1 MRAAAV
7 TVQVFFF
14 ALALV
19 GAGCEPA
26 PAELPT
32 AIDGGAVRSS
42 YTAYTPTEVDILPLT
57 EFVGA
62 GETEEP
68 AMIRVYVSLLDTFDC
83 QIKAPG
89 TFRFELYERV
99 QRRAE
104 PKGRR
109 IIIWPDIDLT
119 DAAEN
124 NSYWRDFLRAY
135 KFGLD
140 FEPQSNRNY
149 ILQATFLCPSGRRLS
164 AEFAIKIQSDFSF
177 SIR

>member
-7 TVQVFFF
+7 TMQVFFF

-26 PAELPT
+26 PAELPA
-32 AIDGGAVRSS
+32 AIDGGAVRYSV
-42 YTAYTPTEVDILPLT
+42 YAAYTPAGVDILPLT
-57 EFVGA
+57 EFVGT
-62 GETEEP
+62 GETEEQTK
-68 AMIRVYVSLLDTFDC
+68 IRVYVSLLDTFDC

-89 TFRFELYERV
+89 IFRFELYERI

-109 IIIWPDIDLT
+109 IIIWPDINLT

-135 KFGLD
+135 EFGLD

-164 AEFAIKIQSDFSF
+164 VEFTLK
-177 SIR
+177 

>member
-19 GAGCEPA
+19 GAGCEPV
-26 PAELPT
+26 PVELSP
-32 AIDGGAVRSS
+32 AIDGGADWSS
-42 YTAYTPTEVDILPLT
+42 VYTAYTPAGVDILPLT

-62 GETEEP
+62 GDTEEP
-68 AMIRVYVSLLDTFDC
+68 AMIRAYVSLLDTFDC

-99 QRRAE
+99 QRSAE
-104 PKGRR
+104 PKGQRV
-109 IIIWPDIDLT
+109 IIWPDINLT

-135 KFGLD
+135 EFGLD
-140 FEPQSNRNY
+140 FEPQSNRSY

-164 AEFAIKIQSDFSF
+164 AEFALK
-177 SIR
+177 

>member
-7 TVQVFFF
+7 TVRVFFF

-19 GAGCEPA
+19 EAGCEPA
-26 PAELPT
+26 PVELSP

-42 YTAYTPTEVDILPLT
+42 VYTAYTPTGVDILPLT
-57 EFVGA
+57 EFIGA
-62 GETEEP
+62 GDTEEP
-68 AMIRVYVSLLDTFDC
+68 TKIRVYVSLLDIFDC

-89 TFRFELYERV
+89 IFRFELYERV

-119 DAAEN
+119 DRKEN

-140 FEPQSNRNY
+140 FEPQSNRSY

-164 AEFAIKIQSDFSF
+164 AEFVLK
-177 SIR
+177 